1 MCGLYSNG
9 CTTKKV
15 NDMKIRTNKKT
26 LLASGIGMLSGMLSV
41 ILGVLAFQFQ
51 AYSKALLFVGINLI
65 VFGLFIF
72 IAALYAATTTKPKTE
87 LVADERV
94 TRINEKAGYTAGWL
108 IMLSVTLMFWA
119 DKIWSLNLELKDMYT
134 MTLMVGIYSFLILR
148 WYYNRRGE
156 II

>member
-1 MCGLYSNG
+1 
-9 CTTKKV
+9 
-15 NDMKIRTNKKT
+15 MKIRTDKKI
-26 LLASGIGMLSGMLSV
+26 LLFLGIGLGSV
-41 ILGVLAFQFQ
+41 LLGAFVFRFQ
-51 AYSKALLFVGINLI
+51 ADNKALLFVGINLI
-65 VFGLFIF
+65 GFGLFIF

-87 LVADERV
+87 RVVDERV

-134 MTLMVGIYSFLILR
+134 MTIMVGIYAFFILR

-156 II
+156 LV